1 VIEDIFTHEDVFSQE
16 VLKNSSKL
24 STTARVR
31 QSFNSEGG
39 AGRWQW
45 TVAGWTTDV
54 GIGSFY
60 NHFETKEELFQAA
73 VDDALDAH
81 GALLDRLTES
91 LDDPAEAFAQ
101 SYRLTGRLQRRRPD
115 LGRLLLN
122 VGMKLLSS
130 DIGLAPRALR
140 DITAAA
146 RAGRFTIDDPERAVA
161 LAAAT
166 LSALGQLLEDHPE
179 RDDAATTDRMAE
191 DLLHIYGLPADEAH
205 EICRRPLP
213 DLDALVP
220 PDSAA

>member
-1 VIEDIFTHEDVFSQE
+1 VDRGRLDNRLERRKMQTRAALIGAAQAFIAAGTLNVPVQE
-16 VLKNSSKL
+16 I
-24 STTARVR
+24 TQA
-31 QSFNSEGG
+31 
-39 AGRWQW
+39 A
-45 TVAGWTTDV
+45 DV